1 MDQKRC
7 SQCGEIKATSE
18 FYKERRVKDG
28 LQGHCK
34 ACQATRMKEYRLAY
48 PEKET
53 ARRKRAVTRAH
64 SEERAAQQKEYRD
77 TNPEKCCSKCGLAKP
92 LSEFHKNRTR
102 NDGLRAQCKLCC
114 AAADKQHH
122 AAHREQILAQQ
133 REYRQ
138 EHRSEIAARDNQYR
152 DTHREE
158 IAARKKRWYEA
169 NSDRLKRHRDTHSAQ
184 RAAYNQRWRAA
195 NPDYHKR
202 WAAAHPEE
210 RAASGKRYRATHP
223 ERVAA
228 KNRRW
233 CQANPEKAAA
243 YAKQW
248 AQEHPEKRAATQQRR
263 RARKLGATIAPFD
276 ESQVYER
283 DGLQCVYCGS
293 TDDLTLD
300 HIVPLAGGGAHS
312 IDNLTVAC
320 QSCNGSKGVKS
331 LVTWLAT
338 MKQSSISD
346 REGVTRR

>member
-1 MDQKRC
+1 MTDTTGTARDPRCSATAKSGARSMNQKRC
-7 SQCGEIKATSE
+7 TKCAELKALSE
-18 FYKERRVKDG
+18 FRKDRSGKNG
-28 LQGHCK
+28 LRSQCK
-34 ACQATRMKEYRLAY
+34 AC
-48 PEKET
+48 
-53 ARRKRAVTRAH
+53 
-64 SEERAAQQKEYRD
+64 
-77 TNPEKCCSKCGLAKP
+77 
-92 LSEFHKNRTR
+92 
-102 NDGLRAQCKLCC
+102 
-114 AAADKQHH
+114 AAA
-122 AAHREQILAQQ
+122 
-133 REYRQ
+133 Y
-138 EHRSEIAARDNQYR
+138 
-152 DTHREE
+152 
-158 IAARKKRWYEA
+158 
-169 NSDRLKRHRDTHSAQ
+169 
-184 RAAYNQRWRAA
+184 
-195 NPDYHKR
+195 
-202 WAAAHPEE
+202 
-210 RAASGKRYRATHP
+210 GKRYRATHP

>member
-169 NSDRLKRHRDTHSAQ
+169 NSDRLKRHRDARKAQ

-195 NPDYHKR
+195 NPDYRKHYNDTHK
-202 WAAAHPEE
+202 EE
-210 RAASGKRYRATHP
+210 RAASN
-223 ERVAA
+223 
-228 KNRRW
+228 NRRR
-233 CQANPEKAAA
+233 ALKAAA
-243 YAKQW
+243 
-248 AQEHPEKRAATQQRR
+248 
-263 RARKLGATIAPFD
+263 TIEDFD
-276 ESQVYER
+276 IMEVWER
-283 DGLQCVYCGS
+283 EGYTCAYCGS
-293 TDDLTLD
+293 TENLTID
-300 HIVPLAGGGAHS
+300 HIVALADGGSHS
-312 IDNLTVAC
+312 LDNLTVAC
-320 QSCNGSKGVKS
+320 QSCNSSKGAKP
-331 LVTWLAT
+331 LIEWLLW
-338 MKQSSISD
+338 K
-346 REGVTRR
+346 TRLQMQLGQC

>member
-1 MDQKRC
+1 MTSTTGTARDPRCSATAKSGARSMNQKRC
-7 SQCGEIKATSE
+7 TKCAELKALSE
-18 FYKERRVKDG
+18 FCKDRSGKNG
-28 LQGHCK
+28 LRSQCK
-34 ACQATRMKEYRLAY
+34 ACAAAY
-48 PEKET
+48 GKQY
-53 ARRKRAVTRAH
+53 
-64 SEERAAQQKEYRD
+64 RAAHPDYHKRYREGNYED
-77 TNPEKCCSKCGLAKP
+77 ALAREK
-92 LSEFHKNRTR
+92 H
-102 NDGLRAQCKLCC
+102 
-114 AAADKQHH
+114 
-122 AAHREQILAQQ
+122 
-133 REYRQ
+133 Y
-138 EHRSEIAARDNQYR
+138 
-152 DTHREE
+152 
-158 IAARKKRWYEA
+158 
-169 NSDRLKRHRDTHSAQ
+169 RDTHSAQ

-320 QSCNGSKGVKS
+320 QSCNSSKGVKS